1 MGSKKRFGRPG
12 AVDFIRSQF
21 VGILLFIII
30 AGCVIGGI
38 NDTARARA
46 DEEMQMVQDSVR
58 RAVVSC
64 YAIEGRY
71 PDSFDYLKEHYGLSV
86 DEEKYFVHYE
96 VFASNLMPEI
106 TITRSAEAKG
116 KAA

>member
-1 MGSKKRFGRPG
+1 MGSRKRFRRLSVAG
-12 AVDFIRSQF
+12 FIRSQF
-21 VGILLFIII
+21 IGILLFIII
-30 AGCVIGGI
+30 AGCVIGGV

-71 PDSFDYLKEHYGLSV
+71 PDSYDYLAEHYGLTV
-86 DEEKYFVHYE
+86 DEDKYFVHYE

-106 TITRSAEAKG
+106 PITRITG
-116 KAA
+116 